1 MIGIDKAPSAIKLAT
16 EISHQECAKIKLE
29 VTACSTSPYLSSKH
43 YFVSIFKVCDV
54 LKSVKEG
61 SPLNQKY
68 KLILDKGLFDSASSE
83 VKDAE
88 EFREKYTKNIQDL
101 LLPGGTLLMA
111 TCSYTE
117 EEVKSYLKQGW
128 WTFILSGKLKNGI
141 SNIYYLCFYRV
152 QSTCRSPDSSV

>member
-29 VTACSTSPYLSSKH
+29 VITCFTSLSLIIFCQKF
-43 YFVSIFKVCDV
+43 YYYYYFKVCDV

-68 KLILDKGLFDSASSE
+68 KLVLDKGLFDSASSE
-83 VKDAE
+83 VKNVE
-88 EFREKYTKNIQDL
+88 EFREKYMKNIQEL
-101 LLPGGTLLMA
+101 LLPEGTLLMA

-117 EEVKSYLKQGW
+117 EEVKCYLKKG
-128 WTFILSGKLKNGI
+128 
-141 SNIYYLCFYRV
+141 
-152 QSTCRSPDSSV
+152 